1 MGGLPVLFNSNKAAF
16 GHERLAVSAVA
27 YENAAKV
34 SFKN

>member
-1 MGGLPVLFNSNKAAF
+1 MGWAPVLFNSSKAGF

-34 SFKN
+34 SFKD